1 MKFNFSIS
9 NLAGDKTTLD
19 KLKLSIASSISK
31 YSISLKLLPN
41 LMIKLNMSLIGN
53 LHSNNRLH

>member
-41 LMIKLNMSLIGN
+41 LMIKLNIESD
-53 LHSNNRLH
+53 R